1 MPNIIPHFRTWR
13 GINAS
18 TLSSAVSS
26 TPSARKA
33 AFESKTPALSDI
45 ERRDAPFAPFHQP
58 GGIGG
63 KRHQH
68 DGLRQND
75 HKKEINLSHNALS
88 CQKPPRS
95 AMTFRSLTAMS
106 APPGRFTCPQSI
118 LCGHKA
124 RPPANMEMPGMGAA
138 IMTNEVT
145 KQTSATSIVTRM
157 KVTTLPTIS
166 RIVFICLTL
175 HRSKY
180 LPVI

>member
-13 GINAS
+13 GINAF
-18 TLSSAVSS
+18 TLSIALSS
-26 TPSARKA
+26 TPSTEGRLRIQDSGPVRHRTARC
-33 AFESKTPALSDI
+33 AL
-45 ERRDAPFAPFHQP
+45 RPFHQH

-63 KRHQH
+63 KCRQR

-75 HKKEINLSHNALS
+75 RKKEINLSHDALS

-95 AMTFRSLTAMS
+95 AITFRSLTAMS

-124 RPPANMEMPGMGAA
+124 RPPANMEMPGMGAT

-145 KQTSATSIVTRM
+145 KQASATSIVTKM

-166 RIVFICLTL
+166 RIILICLTL
-175 HRSKY
+175 HRSKC